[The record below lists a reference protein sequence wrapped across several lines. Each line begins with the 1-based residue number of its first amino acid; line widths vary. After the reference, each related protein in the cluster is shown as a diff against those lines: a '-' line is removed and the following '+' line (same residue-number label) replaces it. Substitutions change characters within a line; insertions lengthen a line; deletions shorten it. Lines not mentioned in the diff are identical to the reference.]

1 MTSLVTMAV
10 VFSAALVADGGAAD
24 GAQRSRSRAGSPD
37 ADRASRRA
45 NSTDVGDAAEAPRP
59 MAPEVK
65 ALVERMQAFY
75 EKTSDFTASFHQD
88 YTYKTSRRTQS
99 SSGKVFFLKPA
110 MMRWD
115 YQKPSPKT
123 FVLADEKAYAY
134 DPEALTLT
142 VTGLKMSELSPS
154 VTFLMGVGQLE
165 KEFSMV
171 RAECAS
177 CKGVLLELTPLR
189 REPRFRIVKL
199 EVDPQTAQ
207 VIKSTVV
214 DPDGSENAISFSDLK
229 TNHGISKEQFKLKTT
244 DDTQVIDLTQGQK

>member
-1 MTSLVTMAV
+1 MDRKAN
-10 VFSAALVADGGAAD
+10 
-24 GAQRSRSRAGSPD
+24 SPD
-37 ADRASRRA
+37 AGQASHRASSKDAGHAARPVRA
-45 NSTDVGDAAEAPRP
+45 EPVEVPDRP

-99 SSGKVFFLKPA
+99 SSGEVFFLKPA

-115 YQKPSPKT
+115 YQKPSAKT

-134 DPEALTLT
+134 DPEGLTLT
-142 VTGLKMSELSPS
+142 VTGLKTSELPASA
-154 VTFLMGVGQLE
+154 TFLMGVGKLE
-165 KEFSMV
+165 KEFSIA

-177 CKGVLLELTPLR
+177 CKGVLLELMPLR
-189 REPRFRIVKL
+189 PDPRFRIVRL

-214 DPDGSENAISFSDLK
+214 DPDGSENAISYSDLK
-229 TNHGISKEQFKLKTT
+229 TNHGVSKEQFKLKTT
-244 DDTQVIDLTQGQK
+244 DDTQVIDLTKGQK